1 MMVEAG
7 ETAQASVW
15 KKGEHEVS
23 LARLYALRAM
33 SLTWAV
39 GGLFM
44 ALPPLIDPAP
54 VARGMLPAMMGGLW
68 VCGFFGLRYP
78 LRMLPIFLFEFV
90 WKTIWLFVFGFPQ
103 WLAGTGSPRLGEDLV
118 SIGTGP
124 ILFALIIPWPYVW
137 RRYFR
142 EPAERWR

>member
-1 MMVEAG
+1 MVEAR
-7 ETAQASVW
+7 EAACPSVW
-15 KKGEHEVS
+15 RKGAHEVS

-33 SLTWAV
+33 YLTWAV

-44 ALPPLIDPAP
+44 ALPPLIDPDP
-54 VARGMLPAMMGGLW
+54 IARGMLPSMMGGLW
-68 VCGFFGLRYP
+68 VCGFLGLRYP
-78 LRMLPIFLFEFV
+78 LAMLPIFLFEFA
-90 WKTIWLFVFGFPQ
+90 WKTIWLLAFGLPQ
-103 WLAGTGSPRLGEDLV
+103 WQSGRGSPRLSEDLL

-124 ILFALIIPWPYVW
+124 ILFALVIPWPYVW